1 MRIYAKN
8 PAVMPEL
15 PASGRRSVWNVVV
28 KVLAAA
34 LAALAGAL
42 TGTAMSA

>member
-1 MRIYAKN
+1 MKIYAKN

-15 PASGRRSVWNVVV
+15 PAAGRRGVWNILV

-42 TGTAMSA
+42 TGSAMAA

>member
-15 PASGRRSVWNVVV
+15 PVSGRRSVWNVVV

>member
-1 MRIYAKN
+1 MKIYAKN

-15 PASGRRSVWNVVV
+15 PAAGRRGVWNILV

-34 LAALAGAL
+34 LAGAL
-42 TGTAMSA
+42 TGSAMAA